1 MSIQK
6 FPDDFKLPNDLYF
19 SPVSFWKE
27 KKKKKINI
35 SNHHVAS
42 NVAAQDR
49 LSFKTLEWTN
59 CSFMDGFSIFN
70 LIYILI

>member
-27 KKKKKINI
+27 KKKKKN
-35 SNHHVAS
+35 
-42 NVAAQDR
+42 
-49 LSFKTLEWTN
+49 
-59 CSFMDGFSIFN
+59 
-70 LIYILI
+70 